1 MRLTKIHIEN
11 YGKIKDFD
19 KTFESG
25 INEIFEKN
33 GFGKTTLASF
43 IKAMFYGLAPV
54 RSNGKDFN
62 DRRKFYPFSGG
73 KFGGNVE
80 FDFGGDRY
88 RIERFFG
95 KKSDTDD
102 EIAVYKNGDKTDEL
116 SPVPGLKLFG
126 LDEESFCRTL
136 FIDSEISEITSTG
149 TINGLIGEFS
159 ADENGMGAAD
169 ALSRLETARKKYK
182 AAKGNND
189 LISAEQSEIS
199 ELKTKIENIEKE
211 GEALAD
217 YYSEYNKLT
226 ETEREL
232 SLKLKKL
239 SAKNIEEEKRKTYD
253 NLKSSAEAKLA
264 ELRIYAEK
272 YPRGIPEKSEITRAE
287 ELLTEAESLAL
298 KRESAE
304 FSFGK
309 KTRLQSLARVFAGGK
324 PSAEAFLK
332 LQRTANEVSALRAE
346 VESLKIGASDRER
359 ELEKKFGS
367 ADVPKVLLKLE
378 SVAAVYREKEEIA
391 RRASA
396 AEAPIVEKN
405 KKLPI
410 APFILFAVMIIA
422 GAATAFAFKNLT
434 AAIIGLALCAA
445 GVIGGAITF
454 FLSYGKNKTAE
465 TSGAAYEKAASA
477 RAEADSATEEMR
489 EIIVPFGYYSK
500 NGVMFDYAK
509 FRSDAEEYVK
519 LKESS
524 FERERAITEKTER
537 AARAEESV
545 KKFLSRF
552 SIDAS
557 GETLQSG
564 VYELKSLAEEYSR
577 LSGEQAESMRISKAY
592 ADKESVDRKE
602 LNALFSRYGL
612 LVNGNEKTLLK
623 NIEADL
629 SDILRLKKECADLRK
644 KAEDYRIENSIREA
658 DPKEENAESAD
669 EISARLNE
677 CRKNLAVKRSEIS
690 ASESVYE
697 TLADNKNR
705 LEAAE
710 ERLKEYKEK
719 RNVIALAEV
728 FLKAADDKLQQ
739 KYAEPIRNSFV
750 KYMAPLEKALGEK
763 IIMDKDFKMH
773 FESGGEIRDDK
784 HLSSGQ
790 RCILSLCFRLS
801 LIENA
806 FESEK
811 PFLIMDDPFVNL
823 DEEHIERV
831 VNFIKEIAKSE
842 QIIYLCCHESRKML

>member
-102 EIAVYKNGDKTDEL
+102 EIAVYKNDDKTDEL
-116 SPVPGLKLFG
+116 SPVPGQKIFG

-159 ADENGMGAAD
+159 ADENGMGSAE
-169 ALSRLETARKKYK
+169 ALLRLETARKKYK

-189 LISAEQSEIS
+189 LISAAQSEIS

-211 GEALAD
+211 GAALAD

-232 SLKLKKL
+232 SLKLKNL

-253 NLKSSAEAKLA
+253 NLKSSAEAKFT

-272 YPRGIPEKSEITRAE
+272 YPRGIPEKAEIARAE
-287 ELLTEAESLAL
+287 ELLTEAESSAL

-304 FSFGK
+304 FPFEK
-309 KTRLQSLARVFAGGK
+309 KTRLQSLARIFAGGK
-324 PSAEAFLK
+324 PSAEAFSK
-332 LQRTANEVSALRAE
+332 LQRTVNEISAIRAE
-346 VESLKIGASDRER
+346 VESLKIGASERER
-359 ELEKKFGS
+359 ELEKRFGS
-367 ADVPKVLLKLE
+367 ADVPKVLSKLE

-391 RRASA
+391 RRTGA
-396 AEAPIVEKN
+396 AEASIVEKN
-405 KKLPI
+405 KKRPI

-434 AAIIGLALCAA
+434 AAIIGVTLCAA
-445 GVIGGAITF
+445 GVIGEAITF
-454 FLSYGKNKTAE
+454 FLSYGKNKAAE

-477 RAEADSATEEMR
+477 RAEADSAAEEMR

-524 FERERAITEKTER
+524 FERERAIAEKTER

-545 KKFLSRF
+545 KNFLARF
-552 SIDAS
+552 SIDTS

-564 VYELKSLAEEYSR
+564 VYDLKSLAEEYSR

-592 ADKESVDRKE
+592 ADKESEDRKE

-612 LVNGNEKTLLK
+612 LVNGSEKTLLK

-658 DPKEENAESAD
+658 VPKEERTEDAD
-669 EISARLNE
+669 EISAKLNE